1 MLAVL
6 EGLGNFIEHGVS
18 FLFLPT
24 DFQALSFTSPQA
36 LASLDKAPS
45 CLQSNFFPAYILRRQ
60 KTKCPHQETDAG
72 IFTRKA
78 GQDLAPDLLTQA

>member
-1 MLAVL
+1 MLTVL

-36 LASLDKAPS
+36 LVPLDKAPS
-45 CLQSNFFPAYILRRQ
+45 CLQHNFFLNYILYRQ
-60 KTKCPHQETDAG
+60 KTKCPHQGTDAG
-72 IFTRKA
+72 IFARKA
-78 GQDLAPDLLTQA
+78 GQNLAPELLTQA